1 MTKRILIAALMTV
14 SAIAQQT
21 VTLTAIA
28 PQGVTGL
35 GSGIGGS
42 AAAPGT
48 GTACYWVVTNY
59 VGGGILSSRPTCP
72 TNVPATLGS
81 TNYVL
86 LTWQPITAP
95 QLTFDVLKTTTA
107 VPPLAGATVAI
118 ATGLTSPTYQDQGG
132 SLSPYTITPFPYAQ
146 ASAQIQLNVQDFTV
160 PTFEVIAGQGGA
172 IQSAFGAV
180 VPKWFGSGFE
190 PPNTTTLRLGSRTNP
205 FIVDYTGA
213 AFTASNPVDSSSV
226 GTITGG
232 LVLSTSV
239 NLTTAQVNAGTVI
252 VPAVTGQT
260 FKVQRFLLQAL
271 GGSTGGCTLV
281 EITDQLGF
289 VAASATA
296 GALTQNTVVTESTAS
311 GVTLTNFAPTALSA
325 SQGLQVMKTGSSCT
339 TATSFNVIVYY
350 TINS

>member
-1 MTKRILIAALMTV
+1 MTKRILIAALMAL

-21 VTLTAIA
+21 VTLTALA

-42 AAAPGT
+42 GAAPGNIT
-48 GTACYWVVTNY
+48 VCYWVVTNY
-59 VGGGILSSRPTCP
+59 VGGSILSARPTCP
-72 TNVPATLGS
+72 TNVPASLSS

-95 QLTFDVLKTTTA
+95 QLTFDVLKTATA

-118 ATGLTSPTYQDQGG
+118 ATGLTAPTYQDQGG
-132 SLSPYTITPFPYAQ
+132 SLSPYTIAPFPYAQ
-146 ASAQIQLNVQDFTV
+146 AAAQFQLNVRDFTT
-160 PTFEVIAGQGGA
+160 PTFEVIGA
-172 IQSAFGAV
+172 QAAFGNV
-180 VPKWFGSGFE
+180 VTKWFGSGFE
-190 PPNTTTLRLGSRTNP
+190 PPNTTTLRLGSITNP
-205 FIVDYTGA
+205 FMVDYTGA
-213 AFTASNPVDSSSV
+213 PFTASNPSDSSSV
-226 GTITGG
+226 GTITAGV
-232 LVLSTSV
+232 VLSTSI

-271 GGSTGGCTLV
+271 GGNTAGCTLV

-296 GALTQNTVVTESTAS
+296 AALTQNTVVTEATAS

-325 SQGLQVMKTGSSCT
+325 SQGMKVVKTGSSCT